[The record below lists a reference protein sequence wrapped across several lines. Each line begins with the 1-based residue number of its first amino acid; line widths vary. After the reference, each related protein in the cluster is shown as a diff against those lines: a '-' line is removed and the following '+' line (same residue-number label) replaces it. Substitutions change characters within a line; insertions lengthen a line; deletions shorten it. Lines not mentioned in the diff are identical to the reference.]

1 MKPPTDSE
9 LMRLSD
15 RFSRSRIDSGY
26 EMDAPLAADKNYV
39 VGGEYV
45 KPEEMVRRVVRRCL
59 ELTVELR
66 VHIEDARPKPGMEWN
81 QGYDE
86 SDEEG

>member
-9 LMRLSD
+9 LRRLAE
-15 RFSRSRIDSGY
+15 RFDRSRIHSGL
-26 EMDAPLAADKNYV
+26 EMEVPLAEDKNYV

-45 KPEEMVRRVVRRCL
+45 KPEEMVRRVIRRCL
-59 ELTVELR
+59 ELTTEMR
-66 VHIEDARPKPGMEWN
+66 VQIEDARPRPGMEWN

>member
-9 LMRLSD
+9 LRRLAE
-15 RFSRSRIDSGY
+15 RFSRSRIDCGL
-26 EMDAPLAADKNYV
+26 EMEVPLAEDKNYV

-45 KPEEMVRRVVRRCL
+45 KPEEMVRRVIRRCL

-66 VHIEDARPKPGMEWN
+66 EDTK
-81 QGYDE
+81 
-86 SDEEG
+86 EER

>member
-9 LMRLSD
+9 LRRLMD
-15 RFSRSRIDSGY
+15 RFNKSYIESGH
-26 EMDAPLAADKNYV
+26 EMADPLALGKTYV

-45 KPEEMVRRVVRRCL
+45 GPEEMVRRVIRRCL

-66 VHIEDARPKPGMEWN
+66 EGTK
-81 QGYDE
+81 
-86 SDEEG
+86 EE